1 MTGQEPL
8 GELHERLRVVIT
20 GTCNQIGC
28 DNCGLKWE
36 GGCSATELEEKILDI
51 EMGAIND

>member
-1 MTGQEPL
+1 MADQEPL
-8 GELHERLRVVIT
+8 GKLHERLRVVIT

-51 EMGAIND
+51 EMGASND